1 MARGAMPCSDGRGRG
16 AGFAF
21 ALYFGL
27 RSDPEGLTGLPEIN
41 DALFNVAAGDFASLV
56 VS

>member
-1 MARGAMPCSDGRGRG
+1 MPCSDGRGRG

-41 DALFNVAAGDFASLV
+41 DALFNVAAGNFASLV